1 MGKLAQLIRRLTGN
15 IPEGHLYY
23 DGEYHESHAQYYY
36 VLSGDKHIFDGSFSC
51 EYKYGGGLGK
61 KAVGNFKMDKK
72 TGEWEFTRRGNGS
85 LMQLYATFDEGY
97 LSGDFDYL
105 YEEVTI
111 GAIAKTDLSLSL
123 DRGEIRG
130 KISGHFDGGELDGY
144 CDADGYPNGAW
155 KLTFREGDVIA
166 EEHIEHW
173 EHGVLIDAYVDDK
186 KWHRKNDVS
195 PRLRERVNYLLD
207 HDCRRLLT
215 TVGRGTLGTLPH
227 IRRVH

>member
-1 MGKLAQLIRRLTGN
+1 
-15 IPEGHLYY
+15 
-23 DGEYHESHAQYYY
+23 
-36 VLSGDKHIFDGSFSC
+36 
-51 EYKYGGGLGK
+51 
-61 KAVGNFKMDKK
+61 
-72 TGEWEFTRRGNGS
+72 
-85 LMQLYATFDEGY
+85 MQLYATFVEGY
-97 LSGDFDYL
+97 LTGDFDYL
-105 YEEVTI
+105 YEESTI
-111 GAIAKTDLSLSL
+111 GGIIRSDFCFSL
-123 DRGEIRG
+123 DRGENRG

-186 KWHRKNDVS
+186 KWHRKNNNVS

-207 HDCRRLLT
+207 HDCCRLLT
-215 TVGRGTLGTLPH
+215 TFGRGTLGTLPH